1 MKYPAIEGRLQK
13 LETTSH
19 PMTLRVEKHPE
30 APRYYEDIYIGD
42 RFDRRLIGISLD
54 DL

>member
-19 PMTLRVEKHPE
+19 PMTLMVIKHHLY
-30 APRYYEDIYIGD
+30 REDKGD
-42 RFDRRLIGISLD
+42 IILARLKGVSLY